1 MNPSRTWAGI
11 GYLILS
17 MICFAVLDAI
27 IKHLVNLL
35 PMVMVLWFR
44 YVVQAVSTSLTLNLP
59 PSLCSP
65 RWR

>member
-1 MNPSRTWAGI
+1 MPMSQNRTLAGI

-17 MICFAVLDAI
+17 MVCFAILDAI

-44 YVVQAVSTSLTLNLP
+44 
-59 PSLCSP
+59 
-65 RWR
+65 